1 MVMDI
6 RSLVPA
12 QNKAE
17 LRKTDKSK
25 KKSTTSTSGSAS
37 DESDDVS
44 LNLTGKSSQISQLI
58 QQMKTA
64 PVLDPDRVSPVKE
77 KLDKGEYEI
86 EYQQVANKMLDFET
100 SYQGY

>member
-6 RSLVPA
+6 RSLAPGLV
-12 QNKAE
+12 
-17 LRKTDKSK
+17 KTDLSKTEKSK
-25 KKSTTSTSGSAS
+25 KKSSAS
-37 DESDDVS
+37 NGSVEESGDDSVS
-44 LNLTGKSSQISQLI
+44 LTGQASQISQLI
-58 QQMKTA
+58 KQMKSA

-86 EYQQVANKMLDFET
+86 EYQQVANKMLDFES